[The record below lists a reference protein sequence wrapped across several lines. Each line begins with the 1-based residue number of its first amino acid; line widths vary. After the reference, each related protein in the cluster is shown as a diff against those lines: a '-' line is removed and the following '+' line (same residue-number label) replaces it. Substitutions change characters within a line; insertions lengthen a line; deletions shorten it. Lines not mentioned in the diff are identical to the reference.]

1 MVEQKKTYTVMDS
14 QRGKTFA
21 TLDEANAY
29 EREHRKRTG
38 EFVAVVAGT
47 KTVTHTYGAKPTA
60 MPAPKKTAAKSKAT
74 AKKAAKP
81 KATKSAPKKSTA
93 KAKTKT
99 ATKRKSK

>member
-1 MVEQKKTYTVMDS
+1 MEKKKTFTVMDS
-14 QRGKTFA
+14 KRGKTFA

-38 EFVAVVAGT
+38 EFVAVVEGT
-47 KTVTHTYGAKPTA
+47 KAVTHTYGAKPTA
-60 MPAPKKTAAKSKAT
+60 TPAPKKTTAKPKAT
-74 AKKAAKP
+74 AKKATKP
-81 KATKSAPKKSTA
+81 KATKPAPKKSTA

>member
-47 KTVTHTYGAKPTA
+47 KSVTHTYGVQ
-60 MPAPKKTAAKSKAT
+60 AT
-74 AKKAAKP
+74 AKKASAKP
-81 KATKSAPKKSTA
+81 APKKSTA
-93 KAKTKT
+93 KTKSTAKKTTAKTKK
-99 ATKRKSK
+99 AKK

>member
-1 MVEQKKTYTVMDS
+1 MAEQKKTYTVMDS
-14 QRGKTFA
+14 KRGKTFA

-47 KTVTHTYGAKPTA
+47 KSVTHTYGAKPTA
-60 MPAPKKTAAKSKAT
+60 MPAPKKTT
-74 AKKAAKP
+74 AKP
-81 KATKSAPKKSTA
+81 KATPKKSTA